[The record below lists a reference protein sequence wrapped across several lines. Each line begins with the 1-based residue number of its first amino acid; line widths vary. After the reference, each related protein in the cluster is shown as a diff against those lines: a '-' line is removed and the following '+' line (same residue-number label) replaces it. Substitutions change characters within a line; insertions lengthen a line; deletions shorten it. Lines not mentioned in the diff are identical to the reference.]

1 MDRLSPPRGQPEIR
15 VLRVGEDLS
24 HVVAGAE
31 AELLERGLKR
41 RRTGPAEA
49 GPYDLHREL
58 TLRRMNRRTLHSFPS
73 GGLTSS
79 TSPAITATVAR
90 TRSQC
95 IPRLSDAFAR
105 ANQPVSGGLCR

>member
-15 VLRVGEDLS
+15 VLGVGEDLG

-49 GPYDLHREL
+49 APYDLHREPA
-58 TLRRMNRRTLHSFPS
+58 LRRINGRTLHSFPS
-73 GGLTSS
+73 GGTSKS
-79 TSPAITATVAR
+79 ATPAITATVAR
-90 TRSQC
+90 TRSKFIAQT
-95 IPRLSDAFAR
+95 SDEFAR
-105 ANQPVSGGLCR
+105 SRQPV